1 MCFSLVFIYSVIW
14 GVLTSFQF
22 NSRVF
27 DVSRNTW
34 QNKSAPLRFLAR
46 VLYVSYGRVSSQTF
60 PLVSF
65 RQQSSWPVLNVDKRV
80 SLKLWVI
87 SETKR
92 AVYNREGLDLDWIR
106 TVFIIQI
113 ASASQTRREKT
124 QLKVISDYGKNTFTV
139 LLSYISYTQTCPF

>member
-1 MCFSLVFIYSVIW
+1 MTSRKGFYVSGNSLKMCLCLKEGIIKSARRYSSCVFHSFSFMTSYEVF
-14 GVLTSFQF
+14 LTSCQF

-27 DVSRNTW
+27 DASRCTW
-34 QNKSAPLRFLAR
+34 QNKSAPIRFLAR
-46 VLYVSYGRVSSQTF
+46 VLYVRYGRVSSQTF

-65 RQQSSWPVLNVDKRV
+65 RQQSSCPVLNVDKRV

-106 TVFIIQI
+106 IVFII
-113 ASASQTRREKT
+113 
-124 QLKVISDYGKNTFTV
+124 
-139 LLSYISYTQTCPF
+139 